1 MDAKLGWI
9 YLLATYAH
17 VQFWRFPMQHMKG
30 IVHVQGPIHHLPHH
44 QLKSPKISRK
54 YLHISPPSPFI
65 HRTPPHHPYPPPLAA
80 ATRWPTRGS
89 PLGPLSHEPEDPDRK
104 PAPPLPAPSRP
115 RGLVGAATQLRSQ
128 ADRDSLRRAELCYDL
143 VDDAILDLLI
153 KQWRDSR
160 HYWGSGCPPGRHGPP
175 HASQISGSHETTQ
188 CKCDVRFR

>member
-1 MDAKLGWI
+1 MCRGL
-9 YLLATYAH
+9 
-17 VQFWRFPMQHMKG
+17 P
-30 IVHVQGPIHHLPHH
+30 HLPPFPTPPA
-44 QLKSPKISRK
+44 QITQDLPQISA
-54 YLHISPPSPFI
+54 YHSHPPLIP
-65 HRTPPHHPYPPPLAA
+65 RTPPHHPRVPPLLQL
-80 ATRWPTRGS
+80 RPRGGPRGS
-89 PLGPLSHEPEDPDRK
+89 SLGPLSHEPEDPDRE